1 MTLARVA
8 ELAEDYRTMQTY
20 VRRAIELRVM
30 AHSGIK
36 DHRKSHA
43 VPNNTSLQN
52 KEEDEATE
60 VRYHLIFILFS
71 IPKLISDRKSSL

>member
-30 AHSGIK
+30 AAQIGTR
-36 DHRKSHA
+36 DRRKTHDI
-43 VPNNTSLQN
+43 PKNTTVQS
-52 KEEDEATE
+52 EDEPSE
-60 VRYHLIFILFS
+60 VRYLFSYILFS
-71 IPKLISDRKSSL
+71 ILKSK

>member
-30 AHSGIK
+30 AHSSER
-36 DHRKSHA
+36 DPRKSYA
-43 VPNNTSLQN
+43 VPKNTSLQY
-52 KEEDEATE
+52 KEEEEASE
-60 VRYHLIFILFS
+60 VRYLFNLYT
-71 IPKLISDRKSSL
+71 I